1 MKQKALDDDIKLGP
15 GGNSCDRVNLFE
27 QGHDMVLV
35 FIVFFSDTV
44 IRSQYALVG
53 E

>member
-1 MKQKALDDDIKLGP
+1 MKQKVLENDIKLGP

-44 IRSQYALVG
+44 IRSQYTLVG